1 MESQAKTLKPEKN
14 HTRTTDNSK
23 TLPGAHD
30 RKAGDALEK
39 GDLLL
44 GRYRVL
50 GELGRGGM
58 GVVCRCH
65 DQISGTEVAIKT
77 LAPELAASNWEM
89 GEIKRNYQI
98 VNKLHHP
105 NIANYNALEFDESRG
120 EYLLV
125 MEYVEGEELRYYLRR
140 VKEAGDF
147 SEEKALKL
155 IRQAA
160 EAIDFA
166 HSMKVLHRDI
176 KPANMMVDR
185 YGKVKLLD
193 FGLAAQIH
201 STLSRVTNSAAS
213 DTCGTVSYMAPEQC
227 RGQVIDERADQYA
240 LAATVYEMFA
250 GVPPFDNPD
259 RKILRQCV
267 LEEIPTPLR
276 GVSVPLAAAV
286 AKALSKNPAERFENC
301 SAFAAACAG
310 EVIPEVQHIPAED
323 VSTGDLSDRYYD
335 LLTDVE
341 DLEAQAAQLGLQLNE
356 NQAYS
361 RKKRNADHADK
372 RSDYSN
378 AARFLS
384 EALAIGKK
392 LIAEEEAR
400 RKAEE
405 EARRKAEEEAR
416 RKAEEEARRKAEEE
430 ARRKAEEE
438 ARRKAEEEKQ
448 RQAEILRKAKAQGME
463 FNDDNTIL
471 LRCNDKSITEAV
483 IPSCMTTI
491 GGGAFYGC
499 TSLSSI
505 KLPAGVTTIG
515 ESAFSGCRSLSRITL
530 PDGLTTIGDFA
541 FSKCRSLISINLPV
555 GLAAIDQGAFSEC
568 TSLRGITLPDGLIKI
583 GRWAFLGCTSLT
595 NVIISAS
602 VKTVGEYAFYRVPCL
617 EELKEKYP
625 HLFPLAEKEA
635 RRKTEEEARRKAEE
649 EARRK
654 AEEEARRKAE
664 EEARRKAEE
673 EARRKAEEE
682 ARQAEILRKAKAPGM
697 EFNDD
702 NTILL
707 RCNDQSIT
715 EAVIPSCVTTIGCEA
730 FAGCESLIS
739 INLPDGLTSIEM
751 WAFAGCTNLSRI
763 NLPDGLTSIGS
774 WAFDGCTSLSRITL
788 SDGLTTI
795 GDCAFA
801 GCTSLSSIKLPA
813 GVTTIGCEA
822 FAGCESLISINLPD
836 GLTTIGN
843 STFWGCT
850 SLSRIT
856 LPDGLTSIGERAFKG
871 CESLTSVIIPDSV
884 KTVGK
889 DAFKGV
895 PCLEQLKKK
904 YPHLFPLTE
913 EETRRKAE
921 EEAWRKAEEEKQR
934 QAEILRRAKAQGME
948 FNDANTILLRCNDKS
963 ITEAVIPSC
972 VTTIGNE
979 AFDGC
984 TSLSRITLPDGL
996 TTIGNWAFHGCTS
1009 LSRITLPDGL
1019 TTIGYEAFDGCTS
1032 LSRITL
1038 PDGLTTIGYWAFYGC
1053 TSLSSI
1059 TLPDGLTTIE
1069 NWAFYGCTSLSS
1081 IKLPAGVTTIGN
1093 STFRGCT
1100 SLSRITLPDGLTT
1113 IEEYAFSQCTSLSSI
1128 NLPDGLTTIGEGAF
1142 GGCSRLSSVI
1152 IPASVKS
1159 VDEDAFN
1166 GVPCLGQL
1174 KKKYPRLFPSFW
1186 KKLFG

>member
-416 RKAEEEARRKAEEE
+416 
-430 ARRKAEEE
+430 
-438 ARRKAEEEKQ
+438 
-448 RQAEILRKAKAQGME
+448 
-463 FNDDNTIL
+463 
-471 LRCNDKSITEAV
+471 
-483 IPSCMTTI
+483 
-491 GGGAFYGC
+491 
-499 TSLSSI
+499 
-505 KLPAGVTTIG
+505 
-515 ESAFSGCRSLSRITL
+515 
-530 PDGLTTIGDFA
+530 
-541 FSKCRSLISINLPV
+541 
-555 GLAAIDQGAFSEC
+555 
-568 TSLRGITLPDGLIKI
+568 
-583 GRWAFLGCTSLT
+583 
-595 NVIISAS
+595 
-602 VKTVGEYAFYRVPCL
+602 
-617 EELKEKYP
+617 
-625 HLFPLAEKEA
+625 
-635 RRKTEEEARRKAEE
+635 
-649 EARRK
+649 
-654 AEEEARRKAE
+654 
-664 EEARRKAEE
+664 
-673 EARRKAEEE
+673 
-682 ARQAEILRKAKAPGM
+682 QAEILRKAKAPGM

-856 LPDGLTSIGERAFKG
+856 LF
-871 CESLTSVIIPDSV
+871 
-884 KTVGK
+884 
-889 DAFKGV
+889 
-895 PCLEQLKKK
+895 
-904 YPHLFPLTE
+904 
-913 EETRRKAE
+913 
-921 EEAWRKAEEEKQR
+921 
-934 QAEILRRAKAQGME
+934 
-948 FNDANTILLRCNDKS
+948 
-963 ITEAVIPSC
+963 
-972 VTTIGNE
+972 
-979 AFDGC
+979 
-984 TSLSRITLPDGL
+984 
-996 TTIGNWAFHGCTS
+996 
-1009 LSRITLPDGL
+1009 
-1019 TTIGYEAFDGCTS
+1019 
-1032 LSRITL
+1032 
-1038 PDGLTTIGYWAFYGC
+1038 
-1053 TSLSSI
+1053 
-1059 TLPDGLTTIE
+1059 
-1069 NWAFYGCTSLSS
+1069 
-1081 IKLPAGVTTIGN
+1081 
-1093 STFRGCT
+1093 
-1100 SLSRITLPDGLTT
+1100 
-1113 IEEYAFSQCTSLSSI
+1113 
-1128 NLPDGLTTIGEGAF
+1128 
-1142 GGCSRLSSVI
+1142 
-1152 IPASVKS
+1152 
-1159 VDEDAFN
+1159 
-1166 GVPCLGQL
+1166 
-1174 KKKYPRLFPSFW
+1174 
-1186 KKLFG
+1186 

>member
-416 RKAEEEARRKAEEE
+416 
-430 ARRKAEEE
+430 
-438 ARRKAEEEKQ
+438 
-448 RQAEILRKAKAQGME
+448 
-463 FNDDNTIL
+463 
-471 LRCNDKSITEAV
+471 
-483 IPSCMTTI
+483 
-491 GGGAFYGC
+491 
-499 TSLSSI
+499 
-505 KLPAGVTTIG
+505 
-515 ESAFSGCRSLSRITL
+515 
-530 PDGLTTIGDFA
+530 
-541 FSKCRSLISINLPV
+541 
-555 GLAAIDQGAFSEC
+555 
-568 TSLRGITLPDGLIKI
+568 
-583 GRWAFLGCTSLT
+583 
-595 NVIISAS
+595 
-602 VKTVGEYAFYRVPCL
+602 
-617 EELKEKYP
+617 
-625 HLFPLAEKEA
+625 
-635 RRKTEEEARRKAEE
+635 
-649 EARRK
+649 
-654 AEEEARRKAE
+654 
-664 EEARRKAEE
+664 
-673 EARRKAEEE
+673 
-682 ARQAEILRKAKAPGM
+682 QAEILRKAKAPGM

-774 WAFDGCTSLSRITL
+774 WAFD
-788 SDGLTTI
+788 
-795 GDCAFA
+795 
-801 GCTSLSSIKLPA
+801 
-813 GVTTIGCEA
+813 
-822 FAGCESLISINLPD
+822 
-836 GLTTIGN
+836 
-843 STFWGCT
+843 GCT

-996 TTIGNWAFHGCTS
+996 TTI
-1009 LSRITLPDGL
+1009 
-1019 TTIGYEAFDGCTS
+1019 
-1032 LSRITL
+1032 
-1038 PDGLTTIGYWAFYGC
+1038 
-1053 TSLSSI
+1053 
-1059 TLPDGLTTIE
+1059 
-1069 NWAFYGCTSLSS
+1069 
-1081 IKLPAGVTTIGN
+1081 
-1093 STFRGCT
+1093 
-1100 SLSRITLPDGLTT
+1100 
-1113 IEEYAFSQCTSLSSI
+1113 EEYAFSQCTSLSSI

>member
-77 LAPELAASNWEM
+77 LAPELAASSWEM

-276 GVSVPLAAAV
+276 GVSAPLAAAV

-384 EALAIGKK
+384 EALAIGNK
-392 LIAEEEAR
+392 LIAAEEARRKAEEEARRQAEEEAR

-430 ARRKAEEE
+430 ARRKAEEEARRQAEEEKQRQAEILRKAKAQGMEFNDDNTILLRCNDKSITEAVIPSCVTTIGGGAFYECTSLSSIKLPAGVTTIGNWAFHGCTSLSSITLPDGLTTIGNGAFYGCSSLSSITLPDGVTTIEDSAFSQCTSLTSVIIPASVKTVGKDAFKRVPCLEQLKKKYPPLFPLAEEEARRKAEGE

-483 IPSCMTTI
+483 IPSCVTTI
-491 GGGAFYGC
+491 GNWAFHGC

-505 KLPAGVTTIG
+505 TLPDGLIKICSWAFQRCTSLSSINLPDGVTTIG
-515 ESAFSGCRSLSRITL
+515 DRAFDGCTSMSRITLPDGLTTIGDGAFSGCRSLSRITL
-530 PDGLTTIGDFA
+530 PDGLTTIGVFA
-541 FSKCRSLISINLPV
+541 F
-555 GLAAIDQGAFSEC
+555 AEC
-568 TSLRGITLPDGLIKI
+568 
-583 GRWAFLGCTSLT
+583 
-595 NVIISAS
+595 
-602 VKTVGEYAFYRVPCL
+602 E
-617 EELKEKYP
+617 
-625 HLFPLAEKEA
+625 
-635 RRKTEEEARRKAEE
+635 
-649 EARRK
+649 
-654 AEEEARRKAE
+654 
-664 EEARRKAEE
+664 
-673 EARRKAEEE
+673 
-682 ARQAEILRKAKAPGM
+682 
-697 EFNDD
+697 
-702 NTILL
+702 
-707 RCNDQSIT
+707 
-715 EAVIPSCVTTIGCEA
+715 
-730 FAGCESLIS
+730 
-739 INLPDGLTSIEM
+739 
-751 WAFAGCTNLSRI
+751 
-763 NLPDGLTSIGS
+763 
-774 WAFDGCTSLSRITL
+774 
-788 SDGLTTI
+788 
-795 GDCAFA
+795 
-801 GCTSLSSIKLPA
+801 
-813 GVTTIGCEA
+813 
-822 FAGCESLISINLPD
+822 
-836 GLTTIGN
+836 
-843 STFWGCT
+843 
-850 SLSRIT
+850 
-856 LPDGLTSIGERAFKG
+856 
-871 CESLTSVIIPDSV
+871 
-884 KTVGK
+884 
-889 DAFKGV
+889 
-895 PCLEQLKKK
+895 
-904 YPHLFPLTE
+904 
-913 EETRRKAE
+913 
-921 EEAWRKAEEEKQR
+921 
-934 QAEILRRAKAQGME
+934 
-948 FNDANTILLRCNDKS
+948 
-963 ITEAVIPSC
+963 
-972 VTTIGNE
+972 
-979 AFDGC
+979 
-984 TSLSRITLPDGL
+984 
-996 TTIGNWAFHGCTS
+996 
-1009 LSRITLPDGL
+1009 
-1019 TTIGYEAFDGCTS
+1019 
-1032 LSRITL
+1032 
-1038 PDGLTTIGYWAFYGC
+1038 
-1053 TSLSSI
+1053 SLSSI
-1059 TLPDGLTTIE
+1059 TLPDGLTAILLGT
-1069 NWAFYGCTSLSS
+1069 FLDCSS
-1081 IKLPAGVTTIGN
+1081 
-1093 STFRGCT
+1093 
-1100 SLSRITLPDGLTT
+1100 
-1113 IEEYAFSQCTSLSSI
+1113 
-1128 NLPDGLTTIGEGAF
+1128 
-1142 GGCSRLSSVI
+1142 LSSVI
-1152 IPASVKS
+1152 IPASVKF
-1159 VDEDAFN
+1159 VGEDAFK
-1166 GVPCLGQL
+1166 GVPCLGEL

>member
-77 LAPELAASNWEM
+77 LAPELAASSWEM

-259 RKILRQCV
+259 REILRQCV
-267 LEEIPTPLR
+267 LEEISAPLR
-276 GVSVPLAAAV
+276 GVSAPLAAAV

-310 EVIPEVQHIPAED
+310 EVIPEVQHISAED

-378 AARFLS
+378 ATHFLN
-384 EALAIGKK
+384 EALAIGNK
-392 LIAEEEAR
+392 LIAAEEAR

-405 EARRKAEEEAR
+405 EARRQAEEEARRQAEEEAR
-416 RKAEEEARRKAEEE
+416 RKAVEEAYRKAEKEARRKAED
-430 ARRKAEEE
+430 
-438 ARRKAEEEKQ
+438 EKQ

-483 IPSCMTTI
+483 IPSCVTTI
-491 GGGAFYGC
+491 GGCAFYGC

-505 KLPAGVTTIG
+505 NLPDGVTTIG
-515 ESAFSGCRSLSRITL
+515 DYAFRRCSKLSSIPLPESLTTIGDRAFDGCTSMSRITL
-530 PDGLTTIGDFA
+530 PDGLTTIGE
-541 FSKCRSLISINLPV
+541 
-555 GLAAIDQGAFSEC
+555 GAFYGC
-568 TSLRGITLPDGLIKI
+568 TRLSNIPLPESLTTI
-583 GRWAFLGCTSLT
+583 GDRAFCGCTSLT
-595 NVIISAS
+595 SVIIPAS
-602 VKTVGEYAFYRVPCL
+602 VKSVGEYAFYRVPCL
-617 EELKEKYP
+617 K
-625 HLFPLAEKEA
+625 
-635 RRKTEEEARRKAEE
+635 
-649 EARRK
+649 
-654 AEEEARRKAE
+654 
-664 EEARRKAEE
+664 
-673 EARRKAEEE
+673 
-682 ARQAEILRKAKAPGM
+682 
-697 EFNDD
+697 
-702 NTILL
+702 
-707 RCNDQSIT
+707 
-715 EAVIPSCVTTIGCEA
+715 
-730 FAGCESLIS
+730 
-739 INLPDGLTSIEM
+739 
-751 WAFAGCTNLSRI
+751 
-763 NLPDGLTSIGS
+763 
-774 WAFDGCTSLSRITL
+774 
-788 SDGLTTI
+788 
-795 GDCAFA
+795 
-801 GCTSLSSIKLPA
+801 
-813 GVTTIGCEA
+813 
-822 FAGCESLISINLPD
+822 
-836 GLTTIGN
+836 
-843 STFWGCT
+843 
-850 SLSRIT
+850 
-856 LPDGLTSIGERAFKG
+856 
-871 CESLTSVIIPDSV
+871 
-884 KTVGK
+884 
-889 DAFKGV
+889 
-895 PCLEQLKKK
+895 
-904 YPHLFPLTE
+904 
-913 EETRRKAE
+913 
-921 EEAWRKAEEEKQR
+921 
-934 QAEILRRAKAQGME
+934 
-948 FNDANTILLRCNDKS
+948 
-963 ITEAVIPSC
+963 
-972 VTTIGNE
+972 
-979 AFDGC
+979 
-984 TSLSRITLPDGL
+984 
-996 TTIGNWAFHGCTS
+996 
-1009 LSRITLPDGL
+1009 
-1019 TTIGYEAFDGCTS
+1019 
-1032 LSRITL
+1032 
-1038 PDGLTTIGYWAFYGC
+1038 
-1053 TSLSSI
+1053 
-1059 TLPDGLTTIE
+1059 
-1069 NWAFYGCTSLSS
+1069 
-1081 IKLPAGVTTIGN
+1081 
-1093 STFRGCT
+1093 
-1100 SLSRITLPDGLTT
+1100 
-1113 IEEYAFSQCTSLSSI
+1113 
-1128 NLPDGLTTIGEGAF
+1128 
-1142 GGCSRLSSVI
+1142 
-1152 IPASVKS
+1152 
-1159 VDEDAFN
+1159 
-1166 GVPCLGQL
+1166 QL

-1186 KKLFG
+1186 EKLFG